1 MPNYTMLAWNASR
14 EAGAA
19 NLIFRLNYAASA
31 SLTINCRKTKIL
43 SWTRN
48 VNGLVQAGGEQ
59 IEAVDK
65 FTYLGSE
72 IGGTDLDIESRIK
85 KARSA
90 FDFYLLSGHWSKTEC
105 FIFRNPIFSISVRD
119 GQSNVICCLDRAPFG
134 KLLHFVQNLHSI
146 FIQNLN
152 LKIASSWI
160 NEEWL

>member
-1 MPNYTMLAWNASR
+1 MNLLPLATVPEYGYKSRLFSMPNYTMLAWNASR

-90 FDFYLLSGHWSKTEC
+90 FGILSPVWRNANLSTGLKLRVFKSK
-105 FIFRNPIFSISVRD
+105 
-119 GQSNVICCLDRAPFG
+119 
-134 KLLHFVQNLHSI
+134 
-146 FIQNLN
+146 
-152 LKIASSWI
+152 
-160 NEEWL
+160 